1 MWKKIKK
8 TYKFLC
14 EKERDQKCFFYFNK
28 VMIELLYKKTYFN
41 TEKLNPCLLSMII
54 SLLQEFKKVLPEKI
68 LSVLHQ

>member
-1 MWKKIKK
+1 M
-8 TYKFLC
+8 
-14 EKERDQKCFFYFNK
+14 FFYFNK